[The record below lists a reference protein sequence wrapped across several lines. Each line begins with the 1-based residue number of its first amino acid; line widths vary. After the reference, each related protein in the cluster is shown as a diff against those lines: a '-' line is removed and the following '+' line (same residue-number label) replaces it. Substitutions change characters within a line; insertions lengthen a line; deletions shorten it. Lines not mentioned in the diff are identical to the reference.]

1 MVKRLFLLLFAFGA
15 IALHAQTVG
24 LLMNTTE
31 AFDGYTLVAP
41 SGATRTHLIDNCGR
55 VVNQWDSEYRPG
67 QSAYLLEDGS
77 LLRAGREASTVFNG
91 GGIGGRIERFNWEGD
106 LVWSYSLAND
116 SAHHHHDMAWLP
128 NGNVVLIAWEY
139 KSEEEAMAAGR
150 EGGGPLWPPMLVEI
164 EPEGAEGGNV
174 VWEWHAWDHLV
185 QDVDSAL
192 PHFGE
197 PADHPTRF
205 DVNFGQVSGGGFP
218 GGSAGG
224 DWFHC
229 NGLAYHPGLDH
240 LMLNSRNWNEFYI
253 IDHGTTTEE
262 AAGPAGDLLY
272 RWGNPQ
278 TYGRGDA
285 EDRLL
290 YQQHDAH
297 WIVDEGPS
305 MTGTDPAF
313 TALIFNNGNGR
324 PSGDGSSVDELLLPW
339 DEDGAG
345 SGHYTLPPDDG
356 FNAPFTPWQL
366 DWSWPELP
374 SMDFHSHN
382 VSGCQR
388 LPNGNTLICEG
399 NKGELFEITPAGD
412 IVWQYITAYSQ
423 FGPIAQGDNPIGN
436 ATFRA
441 YRYGPEYPAFE
452 GRDLTPGDP
461 VEGNPWPSDCEVFPA
476 PVDTGGTNGIAD
488 AVHPAILI
496 GPNPADRNVLIKS
509 DAPCT
514 WTLRDMTGRPALAGI
529 VPSREHHIHTAG
541 LPAGIMLLELAD
553 SHGRPLGSPR
563 RLLIRH

>member
-1 MVKRLFLLLFAFGA
+1 
-15 IALHAQTVG
+15 
-24 LLMNTTE
+24 MNTPE

-55 VVNQWDSEYRPG
+55 IVNQWDSEYRPG
-67 QSAYLLEDGS
+67 QVAYLLEDGS

-91 GGIGGRIERFNWEGD
+91 GGIGGRIERFSWEGD
-106 LVWSYSLAND
+106 LIWSYSLAND
-116 SAHHHHDMAWLP
+116 TAHHHHDLAWLP

-139 KSEEEAMAAGR
+139 KSEEEAMAVGR
-150 EGGGPLWPPMLVEI
+150 EGEGPLWPPMIVEI

-174 VWEWHAWDHLV
+174 VWEWHAWDHLI
-185 QDVDSAL
+185 QHVDSAL

-197 PADHPTRF
+197 PAEHPTRF
-205 DVNFGQVSGGGFP
+205 NINYGAVSGGGFP

-229 NGLAYHPGLDH
+229 NGLAYHPGLDQ

-253 IDHGTTTEE
+253 IDHSTTTEE

-278 TYGRGDA
+278 TYNRGTA

-305 MTGTDPAF
+305 ITGSDPGF
-313 TALIFNNGNGR
+313 TALIYNNGNGR

-339 DEDGAG
+339 DGDGD
-345 SGHYTLPPDDG
+345 SGLYTLPPDDG
-356 FNAPFTPWQL
+356 SNAPFAPGEL

-399 NKGELFEITPAGD
+399 NKGKLFEITPEGE

-436 ATFRA
+436 GTFRA

-476 PVDTGGTNGIAD
+476 PVDTGSTTGISDAD
-488 AVHPAILI
+488 GPTLLF
-496 GPNPADRNVLIKS
+496 GPNPADASFTISS
-509 DAPCT
+509 DERCS
-514 WTLRDMTGRPALAGI
+514 WTLRDMTGRPVSACAL
-529 VPSREHHIHTAG
+529 PSRQHEISTAE
-541 LPAGIMLLELAD
+541 LPAGIMLLQVTD
-553 SHGRPLGSPR
+553 IQGRPLGAPR
-563 RLLIRH
+563 RILIRH